1 MTDVW
6 KRPSSYH
13 ENYDLSCVYGQHRG
27 ALHPFNTREQ
37 RWGQCWGSQSRF
49 LRGLAM
55 LSFKMPH
62 GLSGRFPCCILY
74 CWDTFN
80 CKGQDPHLVWFI
92 ASMTYLWLFL
102 KAAPTFREYIYLF
115 IYLFYCFSGKN
126 AVRVISLFLDSA
138 SLKVCNFTVL
148 TPCVPMHLSWPVC
161 PVVHTAGL
169 EEHPDITAGSAVSHV
184 SVEELFP
191 RNCWENKKINVF
203 QKFCLA
209 CQALI
214 LF

>member
-1 MTDVW
+1 MF
-6 KRPSSYH
+6 
-13 ENYDLSCVYGQHRG
+13 EN
-27 ALHPFNTREQ
+27 ALHRIMKIMTWVVYMDSTEVR
-37 RWGQCWGSQSRF
+37 
-49 LRGLAM
+49 
-55 LSFKMPH
+55 
-62 GLSGRFPCCILY
+62 CILSTQGSSVGVSVWVASPGSWGGWPCY
-74 CWDTFN
+74 HLKCLMDRVVGFHVAFFTADTFN

-169 EEHPDITAGSAVSHV
+169 EEHPDITTGSGVSHV

-191 RNCWENKKINVF
+191 INCWENKKISVF